1 MARERKIV
9 YRGIKDSTCNGE
21 QVVELAE
28 HATITYNYQ
37 TMSDK
42 DISYRQK
49 SLDKTIARKKRML
62 GIVEE
67 EPTYYWQLFGVEKVI
82 DKTQAVVKIQ
92 NGIDVYTIVNGQ
104 KKSVR
109 FDGLTLIT
117 ED

>member
-1 MARERKIV
+1 MARTHKIV
-9 YRGIKDSTCNGE
+9 YRGIKDSTCNGQ

-37 TMSDK
+37 TMSNK

-67 EPTYYWQLFGVEKVI
+67 EPTYYWQLFGIEKVI
-82 DKTQAVVKIQ
+82 DKTQAIVKIQ

>member
-21 QVVELAE
+21 KVVELAE

-49 SLDKTIARKKRML
+49 SLDRTIARKKMML

-67 EPTYYWQLFGVEKVI
+67 EPTYYWQLFGIEKVI
-82 DKTQAVVKIQ
+82 DKTQAIVKIQ
-92 NGIDVYTIVNGQ
+92 SGINVYTIVNGQ
-104 KKSVR
+104 KKSVI
-109 FDGLTLIT
+109 FDGLNLIM

>member
-21 QVVELAE
+21 KVVELAE

-37 TMSDK
+37 TMSNK

-49 SLDKTIARKKRML
+49 SLDKTIAKKKRML
-62 GIVEE
+62 GIVQE
-67 EPTYYWQLFGVEKVI
+67 EPTYYWQLFGIEKVI
-82 DKTQAVVKIQ
+82 DKTQAIVKIQ

-109 FDGLTLIT
+109 FDGLTLIA